1 MIVLDT
7 HCWLWWL
14 HETLKLSTMARKA
27 IDQAEKPSGIKVSS
41 ISVWEI
47 ALKNRIGKLVLPF
60 EIHEWYRK
68 ASVYPHITIE
78 PLSPQDAI
86 DSTLLPGE
94 FHRDPADRMIVAMA
108 RRYGAAL
115 VTSDEKIRSYE
126 HVRTVW

>member
-1 MIVLDT
+1 MLALVAARAVK
-7 HCWLWWL
+7 
-14 HETLKLSTMARKA
+14 TLNNGSQGHRRSGKTEW
-27 IDQAEKPSGIKVSS
+27 DQGFFYF
-41 ISVWEI
+41 
-47 ALKNRIGKLVLPF
+47 GKLVLPF

-94 FHRDPADRMIVAMA
+94 FHRDPADRMIVAMS

-126 HVRTVW
+126 HVRTAW